1 MRWIKITILAILTIL
16 FARAVTAEADTL
28 SQDSALTGN
37 RLTTADAAIAR
48 ALAYTGFD
56 ELESY
61 SRSVEVTAEQMTVG
75 EGDPEVLRAEFDGKQ
90 LWRVDFRDIAFDF
103 AEGCKRDFEVYLDA
117 EQGRLVH
124 IWSCCQSGGCNTAIN
139 ADWTRHSPEWQ
150 LENRRPSVEYLGLPP
165 GPLRVRFLHVVR
177 RLLSSDHNAK
187 AVLITGLLVSQFDS
201 PGKNT
206 DVWFV
211 TLSGMP
217 GKQGRRGAY
226 PSFLQLWADASTG
239 AVYGVYKR
247 GPVSQRGEPSRT
259 E

>member
-1 MRWIKITILAILTIL
+1 MRWIRITILAILTL
-16 FARAVTAEADTL
+16 VSVSAVADTL
-28 SQDSALTGN
+28 NQDSTVAGN

-48 ALAYTGFD
+48 ALSYTGFD

-61 SRSVEVTAEQMTVG
+61 SRSVQVAAELMTVG
-75 EGDPEVLRAEFDGKQ
+75 ESDPEVLRAEFDGKQ
-90 LWRVDFRDIAFDF
+90 LWRVDFENVSFDSS
-103 AEGCKRDFEVYLDA
+103 EGCARDFEVYLDA
-117 EQGRLVH
+117 ERGCLVH
-124 IWSCCQSGGCNTAIN
+124 IWSCSQPGGCDTVIN
-139 ADWTRHSPEWQ
+139 ADWVRHSPEWQ
-150 LENRRPSVEYLGLPP
+150 VENGRPSVEYLGFPP

-177 RLLSSDHNAK
+177 RLLSSAHNAK

-217 GKQGRRGAY
+217 GKPGYRSAY
-226 PSFLQLWADASTG
+226 PSFLQLWADANTG
-239 AVYGVYKR
+239 AVYGVQEI
-247 GPVSQRGEPSRT
+247 GPVTHGEEPSRT